1 MDQIEENKPTQDDDG
16 IPADLLDENF
26 EGKTEPETEAPAEP
40 EKSEAKETKAEPEQS
55 IPYARFKE
63 VNEKLKA
70 EREAAQAARDEL
82 NRLRGIAEALQRQQ
96 QAPAPAPA
104 PATPQVSLKELKKQR
119 DAAILDGELDKA
131 AELDDQIDEIK
142 FAKFR
147 QEAQQM
153 VEAASSKAKQETVA
167 ERLANTA
174 AQLEKE
180 YPILDAKNP
189 DRDDELIEAVLA
201 RRNQLVVEKKADPVD
216 ALLKSVEFFKKRGL
230 LGAAPAPAP
239 AENPQAFANAQ
250 AASRQPPRTSA
261 IGTTGSK
268 TIDINNIKPEDW
280 AKIPD
285 DERARYL
292 V

>member
-26 EGKTEPETEAPAEP
+26 EGKTEPEAEAPAEP
-40 EKSEAKETKAEPEQS
+40 EKLEAKETKAEPEQS

-230 LGAAPAPAP
+230 LGAAPAPA
-239 AENPQAFANAQ
+239 ENPQAFANAQ